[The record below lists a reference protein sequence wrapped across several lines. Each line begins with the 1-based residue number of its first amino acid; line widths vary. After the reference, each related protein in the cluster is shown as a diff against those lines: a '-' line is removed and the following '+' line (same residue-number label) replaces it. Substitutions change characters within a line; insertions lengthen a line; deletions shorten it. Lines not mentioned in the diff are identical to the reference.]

1 MTTTEKKKLVTVAC
15 AIKGGLVLRLYKPHF
30 RDEGTVM
37 PDPEAAPVTLKHGS
51 NPNIDAGF
59 MKAWLE
65 ENAGSDLVAKKQVH
79 VIEPKEREEGD
90 GEPGKDN
97 VTERPD
103 KESSIDAPAPKAEG
117 EEDQKPA
124 E

>member
-1 MTTTEKKKLVTVAC
+1 MTTTEKKLVTVAC

-30 RDEGTVM
+30 REEGAVM
-37 PDPEAAPVTLKHGS
+37 PDPEAAPVTLKHGG
-51 NPNIDAGF
+51 NPNIDADF

-65 ENAGSDLVAKKQVH
+65 ENAGSDFVRNKMVY
-79 VIEPKEREEGD
+79 VVEPKERADGD
-90 GEPGKDN
+90 GEPGVDN

>member
-1 MTTTEKKKLVTVAC
+1 MTTTEKKLVTVAC

-30 RDEGTVM
+30 REEGTVM
-37 PDPEAAPVTLKHGS
+37 QDPEAAPVTLKHGS

-65 ENAGSDLVAKKQVH
+65 ENAGSDFVRNNMVH
-79 VIEPKEREEGD
+79 VIEPKEREDGD
-90 GEPGKDN
+90 GEPGVDN

-103 KESSIDAPAPKAEG
+103 KESSIDTPAPKKDG